1 VRCTNEAHVPQLR
14 KAAKGNLMDTS
25 PLRDTALEESD
36 EPLPLTLRFVF
47 VLGGLIVVGW
57 FLMFF
62 LLQERW

>member
-1 VRCTNEAHVPQLR
+1 
-14 KAAKGNLMDTS
+14 MDTS
-25 PLRDTALEESD
+25 PLRDTALEVSD

>member
-1 VRCTNEAHVPQLR
+1 MR
-14 KAAKGNLMDTS
+14 
-25 PLRDTALEESD
+25 TATPDESSKEPPD

-47 VLGGLIVVGW
+47 VLGALILVGW

>member
-1 VRCTNEAHVPQLR
+1 MKHTCRSF
-14 KAAKGNLMDTS
+14 AKLQKENLMDTS
-25 PLRDTALEESD
+25 PLRDTALEVSD

>member
-1 VRCTNEAHVPQLR
+1 
-14 KAAKGNLMDTS
+14 MDTS
-25 PLRDTALEESD
+25 PLRDTELEESD